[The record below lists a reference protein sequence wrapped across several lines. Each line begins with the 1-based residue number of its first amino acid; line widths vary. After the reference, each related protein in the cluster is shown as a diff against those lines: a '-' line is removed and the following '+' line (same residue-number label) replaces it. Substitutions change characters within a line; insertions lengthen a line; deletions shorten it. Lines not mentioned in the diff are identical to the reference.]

1 MQKKLIAAKKT
12 HKQIAH
18 CNKN

>member
-1 MQKKLIAAKKT
+1 MQKNLIAAKKT